1 VNINRNSSTVIG
13 DAHAAISK
21 KNDIYFGAI
30 TSKSFVDCVIDDF
43 INQVVEAAFA
53 GRSDIHTGAL
63 ADRLEAFE
71 DGDCAG
77 VIGPR
82 NLLLSH

>member
-1 VNINRNSSTVIG
+1 
-13 DAHAAISK
+13 
-21 KNDIYFGAI
+21 
-30 TSKSFVDCVIDDF
+30 
-43 INQVVEAAFA
+43 VVEAAFA
-53 GRSDIHTGAL
+53 GRSDIHTGAFT
-63 ADRLEAFE
+63 DRLEAFE